1 MMDADMPR
9 KIIMLM
15 DGTANAL
22 TPNTTNLPR
31 LYRILD
37 QTDTQL
43 VYYDPGVGTFEEG
56 NSYLQSWRRFKEGL
70 GMATGWGMEQN
81 VKQAYR
87 YLCTK
92 IGYAEKI
99 EDEIFLMGFSRGA
112 FSARVLGGLIHQ
124 IGFLRP
130 DQLHLV
136 DYAFDAYRKIAD
148 ERSEDEEKDISAPFE
163 AVDIFTDHLKPSH
176 APIRCI
182 AVFDTVASML
192 TIEGTRLRLRPYA
205 NTENN
210 KSVQSVRHAVAID
223 ERRVMFKPSLW
234 GDKRVYR
241 GGMFGTDKP
250 QDVEEVWFSGV
261 HADIGGGYPE
271 QEAGLAKLALRWMLN
286 ELEPMGVEFST
297 RSYRKYALGTH
308 QDDLIAPDPLAAPH
322 DSMSPEWKTLEKI
335 PFKHTKYTRTRR
347 QTRFGWYI
355 PNSEP
360 RIIPDSAKIHASVF
374 ERRGTVHDFDQPNIP
389 ADYLVVTDRGSPK
402 DP

>member
-1 MMDADMPR
+1 MPR
-9 KIIMLM
+9 KIIMLL

-37 QTDTQL
+37 QTETQA

-56 NSYLQSWRRFKEGL
+56 SSYLQSWRRIKEGL

-87 YLCTK
+87 YLCAK
-92 IGYAEKI
+92 IGDVDDIK
-99 EDEIFLMGFSRGA
+99 DEIFLMGFSRGA
-112 FSARVLGGLIHQ
+112 YSARVLAGLIHQ

-148 ERSEDEEKDISAPFE
+148 ERADDGHNDTSAPFE
-163 AVDIFTDHLKPSH
+163 AVDIFNKHLDPRK
-176 APIRCI
+176 APIRCV

-192 TIEGTRLRLRPYA
+192 TIEGARLRMRPYA

-223 ERRVMFKPSLW
+223 ERRVMFKPDLW
-234 GDKRVYR
+234 GAKRIYR
-241 GGMFGTDKP
+241 GGKFGTDKP

-271 QEAGLAKLALRWMLN
+271 QEAGLAKVTLRWMLN

-297 RSYRKYALGTH
+297 RAYRKYALGTH
-308 QDDLIAPDPLAAPH
+308 KDDLIAPNPQAAKH
-322 DSMSPEWKTLEKI
+322 DSMSPEWKILEKL
-335 PFKHTKYTRTRR
+335 PFKHTKYT
-347 QTRFGWYI
+347 QTNRKQRFGWYI

-360 RIIPDSAKIHASVF
+360 RIIPDGAKIHASVF
-374 ERRGTVHDFDQPNIP
+374 ERRGTAHDFDQPNIP
-389 ADYLVVTDRGSPK
+389 ANHQVVTDRGSPR

>member
-1 MMDADMPR
+1 
-9 KIIMLM
+9 MLM

-22 TPNTTNLPR
+22 TANTTNLPR

-92 IGYAEKI
+92 IGYVDQI
-99 EDEIFLMGFSRGA
+99 EDEIFLVGFSRGA

-148 ERSEDEEKDISAPFE
+148 ERPEDEEHDVSAPFE
-163 AVDIFTDHLKPSH
+163 AVDIFNDHLKPRH

-192 TIEGTRLRLRPYA
+192 TIEGARLRMRPYA
-205 NTENN
+205 NTDNN

-234 GDKRVYR
+234 GDKRIYR
-241 GGMFGTDKP
+241 GGKFGADKP

-271 QEAGLAKLALRWMLN
+271 EEAGLAKLTLRWMLN
-286 ELEPMGVEFST
+286 ELEPMGLEFST
-297 RSYRKYALGTH
+297 RAYRKYALGTH
-308 QDDLIAPDPLAAPH
+308 KDELVRPDPLAAPH
-322 DSMSPEWKTLEKI
+322 DSMSPEWKLLEKL
-335 PFKHTKYTRTRR
+335 PFKHTKYTKTNRDLRL
-347 QTRFGWYI
+347 GWYI
-355 PNSEP
+355 PNCEP
-360 RIIPDSAKIHASVF
+360 RIIPDGAKLHVSVF
-374 ERRGTVHDFDQPNIP
+374 ERRGTDHDYDQPNIP
-389 ADYLVVTDRGSPK
+389 VDRQVVSDRGSSK